1 MKTNSYSGLASF
13 RETIAVLPRI
23 APPRFVGIDIG
34 ADTVKLVE
42 LRRDADGLRIER
54 TEILEH
60 AKNPGP
66 VLQTALQEWDWP
78 DAAGAAVSGRFSS
91 QINLRRIP
99 AKQAQLRGY
108 QFLFGDEPA
117 TIVNI
122 GSHGFTVLEVRGNG
136 LTVFRENSRCSQGT
150 GNFLRQLVERFSLT
164 VEEAS
169 ALCADV
175 PNPAPLS
182 GRCPVILKTD
192 MTHLANKG
200 EDRARILAGLFDAVC
215 ENVLV
220 LVKPGASPARVLLT
234 GGVSRSPRVRRV
246 FGELLAKQNMSL
258 IAADEE
264 KSLCLEAIGCALIAS
279 ETPVKN
285 FKGRTNGRQVLDC
298 GSPLPLLN
306 RARFNEQRQRAGA
319 LQDANAPAQTPLDF
333 KPSRLPPLEELL
345 LPPRELKLER
355 LPALADA
362 QDKVRR
368 MPAQPWAVVN
378 GEFRRLVIGFDI
390 GSTGSKL
397 VAMDAATRETVWD
410 GYRQTLGDPVRAAQE
425 LLRRFT
431 ESPAAKY
438 PVVAFG
444 ATGSGREITGSLLNS
459 CYGKDAVFVVNE
471 IVAHATGAL
480 HYDSRVDTIFEIGG
494 QDAKYIRLAEGR
506 IIDCAMNE
514 ACSAGTGSFIEEQGR
529 KFNGI
534 GDVRQLGRAAMAAP
548 CGVSLGQHCSVFMA
562 EVIDEAVS
570 AGVEQPAIISG
581 LYDSIIK
588 NYLNRVKGNRSV
600 GKVIFCQGMPFS
612 ADALATA
619 VARQTGSQVV
629 VPPNPGTV
637 GALGIALLAAREL
650 DAVKLAPLD
659 LARFLDAKI
668 EQKDTFV
675 CGSSRGCGGAGNH
688 CRIERLRT
696 LVNSQRSN
704 FTWGGC
710 CSLHDKGTRK
720 KKLPDLAPD
729 PFRER
734 EELVQKLIS
743 PFAVKTPLTRPSD
756 TLSPSDGERDGVRI
770 LPKGISRYEPLNR
783 DTIPGSAGVS
793 PASSGLQFPTGR
805 RDAGAPRR
813 SIGRGASTQ
822 KPIIALSDEF
832 MLKGLFPFF
841 ASFFHHAGFDLEILT
856 GAGPDLLKRGIQL
869 ANAPFCA
876 PMQLYHGV
884 VEKLAG
890 SGADWLFVPMLRS
903 TPRAAGQR
911 WSVVCPIAQGSP
923 KLLASALRL
932 GAPASRRRAAINQK
946 LAGATPALPES
957 PRLLS
962 PIIDCA
968 EGNLESKEF
977 LAGCERLAKELKLSD
992 ATWREAWRAGV
1003 AVQRQ
1008 FDAGCREIGR
1018 RALEFCRAQNIVP
1031 VVVLGRAY
1039 TIYNKVLNSNVP
1051 AILREQGAIGIPL
1064 DCYPLDACI
1073 PVFADMYW
1081 GYGQNILRAAHQV
1094 RRAAGVYALYCSN
1107 YSCGPDSFNLHFAA
1121 YVMEGKP
1128 FAVIETDGHSGDA
1141 GTRTRVEAF
1150 LHCVE
1155 EDRVATGSAGVP
1167 PAGSFAPVS
1176 VGRRD
1181 AGAPRLAANLNDFE
1195 SAQFSGL
1202 QLRDL
1207 HKNNGATEHLLVPYI
1222 GPASEAV
1229 AKVFQGL
1236 GLSAESLP
1244 APDVESLRL
1253 GRRHTSGKECLPM
1266 PLTLGSLLQR
1276 LARAKDGERFALLMP
1291 STNGPCRFGVYNLL
1305 NNIVLERLGWRD
1317 RVRIWSPKDSGYFDN
1332 MPAGTE
1338 MLIFAGIAASDF
1350 LLQAKLDVRP
1360 VERAPGQ
1367 AEAIYERCRSE
1378 LLTRLESAARGN
1390 LALGPALWQVAGGR
1404 LFGVRELLARAG
1416 AEFAAMRGPGELPL
1430 VELAGEIYVRAVEFS
1445 NNFLIEK
1452 LEARGLRV
1460 HLAPKTEW
1468 LNYCGYNQ
1476 CREPGGNRLASHF
1489 SELVKKRIESSA
1501 FAAIAPQLGWTPP
1514 PSTAETLATASPYVS
1529 DALNGE
1535 AVLTVGAPLHE
1546 WRHRQ
1551 IDAVVNVGPLEC
1563 MPTKI
1568 AEAQFHHVAEREG
1581 LLSLTL
1587 PFNGD
1592 PVSAAALDN
1601 FAFEVLARFQQR
1613 KNGGLRFDHE
1623 LAAVQSAGR
1632 CAGIE
1637 PADVRRNF
1645 IN

>member
-1 MKTNSYSGLASF
+1 MA
-13 RETIAVLPRI
+13 AVLPGF
-23 APPRFVGIDIG
+23 AASRFVGIDAG
-34 ADTVKLVE
+34 AETVKLVE
-42 LRRDADGLRIER
+42 LMGDCDGLRIER
-54 TEILEH
+54 IEILQH
-60 AKNPGP
+60 GQIPGP
-66 VLQTALQEWDWP
+66 VLRETLCHWDWS
-78 DAAGAAVSGRFSS
+78 DVAGAAVSGHFSS

-108 QFLFGDEPA
+108 HYLFGDEPA

-122 GSHGFTVLEVRGNG
+122 GSHGFTVLEVRANG

-264 KSLCLEAIGCALIAS
+264 KSLCLEALGCALIAS
-279 ETPVKN
+279 ETSGSAGIRAGESRAKSRFTPARMPALPVK
-285 FKGRTNGRQVLDC
+285 
-298 GSPLPLLN
+298 PLPS
-306 RARFNEQRQRAGA
+306 
-319 LQDANAPAQTPLDF
+319 LDD
-333 KPSRLPPLEELL
+333 LL

-362 QDKVRR
+362 LDKVRR
-368 MPAQPWAVVN
+368 MPTQPWAVVN
-378 GEFRRLVIGFDI
+378 GEFRRLVVGFDI

-397 VAMDAATRETVWD
+397 VAMDAVTRETVWD

-459 CYGKDAVFVVNE
+459 CYGKDAVFIVNE

-534 GDVRQLGRAAMAAP
+534 GDVRQLGQVAMAAP

-600 GKVIFCQGMPFS
+600 GKVIFCQGMPFA

-619 VARQTGSQVV
+619 VARQTGSQVI

-637 GALGIALLAAREL
+637 GALGIALLATREL
-650 DAVKLAPLD
+650 DASRLAPLD
-659 LARFLDAKI
+659 LARFLDAKV

-675 CGSSRGCGGAGNH
+675 CGSNRGCGGAGNH

-704 FTWGGC
+704 FTWGGG

-720 KKLPDLAPD
+720 RKLPDLAPD

-734 EELVQKLIS
+734 EELVQKLIA

-756 TLSPSDGERDGVRI
+756 TLSPSDGERDGVR
-770 LPKGISRYEPLNR
+770 
-783 DTIPGSAGVS
+783 
-793 PASSGLQFPTGR
+793 
-805 RDAGAPRR
+805 GAR
-813 SIGRGASTQ
+813 
-822 KPIIALSDEF
+822 KPHIALSDEF

-841 ASFFHHAGFDLEILT
+841 AAFFHHAGFDLEILT

-884 VEKLAG
+884 AEKLSG
-890 SGADWLFVPMLRS
+890 SSADWLFVPMLRS
-903 TPRAAGQR
+903 TPRAPGQQ

-923 KLLASALRL
+923 KLLASALRI
-932 GAPASRRRAAINQK
+932 GA
-946 LAGATPALPES
+946 

-968 EGNLESKEF
+968 EGDLESKEF
-977 LAGCERLAKELKLSD
+977 LAGCERLAKELKLSEV
-992 ATWREAWRAGV
+992 TWREAWRAGV
-1003 AVQRQ
+1003 EVQRQ

-1064 DCYPLDACI
+1064 DCYPLDAGI

-1107 YSCGPDSFNLHFAA
+1107 YSCGPDSFNLHFSA

-1155 EDRVATGSAGVP
+1155 EDRPSPLRSDAASKSAC
-1167 PAGSFAPVS
+1167 
-1176 VGRRD
+1176 R
-1181 AGAPRLAANLNDFE
+1181 AGAGGGRGPRRETVLNNFE
-1195 SAQFSGL
+1195 SVQFSGL

-1207 HKNNGATEHLLVPYI
+1207 HKNNGASERLLVPYI

-1244 APDVESLRL
+1244 APDAESLRL

-1276 LARAKDGERFALLMP
+1276 LARAKDGERFACLMP

-1317 RVRIWSPKDSGYFDN
+1317 RVRIWSPKDSGYFDH

-1338 MLIFAGIAASDF
+1338 MLIFAGIAASDL

-1360 VERAPGQ
+1360 VERASGG
-1367 AEAIYERCRSE
+1367 AEAIYQRYRSE
-1378 LLTRLESAARGN
+1378 LLARLESAARGN
-1390 LALGPALWQVAGGR
+1390 LALGPALWQVAGGN
-1404 LFGVRELLARAG
+1404 LFGVRELMERAG
-1416 AEFAAMRGPGELPL
+1416 AEFAAMRGPAKLPL
-1430 VELAGEIYVRAVEFS
+1430 VELAGEIYVRTVEFS
-1445 NNFLIEK
+1445 NDFLIEK

-1476 CREPGGNRLASHF
+1476 CREPGGNRLANHF
-1489 SELVKKRIESSA
+1489 SELVRKRIENLA
-1501 FAAIAPQLGWTPP
+1501 FAAIAPSLNWTPP
-1514 PSTAETLATASPYVS
+1514 PSTAETLAAASSYVS
-1529 DALNGE
+1529 GALHGE

-1568 AEAQFHHVAEREG
+1568 AEAQFHHVAQREG

-1601 FAFEVLARFQQR
+1601 FAFEVLARFQCR
-1613 KNGGLRFDHE
+1613 KNDGRRPTHE
-1623 LAAVQSAGR
+1623 AAF
-1632 CAGIE
+1632 
-1637 PADVRRNF
+1637 PANQH
-1645 IN
+1645 

>member
-1 MKTNSYSGLASF
+1 MKTNGYNGLASS
-13 RETIAVLPRI
+13 RKMAAVLPGF
-23 APPRFVGIDIG
+23 AASRFIGIDAG
-34 ADTVKLVE
+34 AETVKLVE
-42 LRRDADGLRIER
+42 LRRGGDGLRIER

-60 AKNPGP
+60 AKNLGL
-66 VLQTALQEWDWP
+66 VLQTALQDWDWS
-78 DAAGAAVSGRFSS
+78 DAAGAAASGRFSS

-122 GSHGFTVLEVRGNG
+122 GSHGFTVLEVRGKG

-258 IAADEE
+258 IVADEE
-264 KSLCLEAIGCALIAS
+264 KSLCLEALGCALIAS
-279 ETPVKN
+279 ETPIEN
-285 FKGRTNGRQVLDC
+285 SNGQSNGRKVLDC
-298 GSPLPLLN
+298 GDKRSATPLLKFSTG
-306 RARFNEQRQRAGA
+306 RTRQAPPVQSGVTA
-319 LQDANAPAQTPLDF
+319 TAVQDANALTPAYTNF
-333 KPSRLPPLEELL
+333 KSSRLPSLEELL

-362 QDKVRR
+362 LDKVRR
-368 MPAQPWAVVN
+368 MPSQPWAVVN
-378 GEFRRLVIGFDI
+378 GEFRRLVLGFDI

-397 VAMDAATRETVWD
+397 VAMDVATRETVWD
-410 GYRQTLGDPVRAAQE
+410 GYRQTLGDPVRAAQD

-431 ESPAAKY
+431 ESSAAKY

-459 CYGKDAVFVVNE
+459 CYGKDAVFIVNE

-534 GDVRQLGRAAMAAP
+534 GDVRQLGQAAMAAP

-600 GKVIFCQGMPFS
+600 GKVIFCQGMPF
-612 ADALATA
+612 ATDALATA
-619 VARQTGSQVV
+619 VARQTGSQVI

-650 DAVKLAPLD
+650 DAAKLAPLD

-675 CGSSRGCGGAGNH
+675 CGSNRGCGGAGNH

-704 FTWGGC
+704 FTWGGG

-734 EELVQKLIS
+734 EELVQKLIA
-743 PFAVKTPLTRPSD
+743 PFALKIPLTRPSD
-756 TLSPSDGERDGVRI
+756 TLPPSDGERDGVR
-770 LPKGISRYEPLNR
+770 
-783 DTIPGSAGVS
+783 
-793 PASSGLQFPTGR
+793 
-805 RDAGAPRR
+805 GAP
-813 SIGRGASTQ
+813 A
-822 KPIIALSDEF
+822 KPCIAMSDEF

-841 ASFFHHAGFDLEILT
+841 AAFFHHAGFDLEILT

-884 VEKLAG
+884 AERLAG

-903 TPRAAGQR
+903 TPRAPGQH

-923 KLLASALRL
+923 KLLTSALRL
-932 GAPASRRRAAINQK
+932 GAPASCRRAASEK
-946 LAGATPALPES
+946 PAGKMPALPDS

-968 EGNLESKEF
+968 EGDLESKEF
-977 LAGCERLAKELKLSD
+977 IAGCERLAKELKLSD
-992 ATWREAWRAGV
+992 ANWRDAWRAGV

-1008 FDAGCREIGR
+1008 FDTCCREIGR

-1064 DCYPLDACI
+1064 DCYPLESGL

-1155 EDRVATGSAGVP
+1155 EDRRGPKRETV
-1167 PAGSFAPVS
+1167 
-1176 VGRRD
+1176 
-1181 AGAPRLAANLNDFE
+1181 LNDFE

-1202 QLRDL
+1202 RLHDL
-1207 HKNNGATEHLLVPYI
+1207 QKHNGASERLLVPYI

-1244 APDVESLRL
+1244 APDAESLRL
-1253 GRRHTSGKECLPM
+1253 GRRYTSGKECLPM

-1305 NNIVLERLGWRD
+1305 NNIVLERLGWSD

-1338 MLIFAGIAASDF
+1338 MLIFAGIAASDL

-1360 VERAPGQ
+1360 VERVPGQ
-1367 AEAIYERCRSE
+1367 AEAIYQRYHGE

-1390 LALGPALWQVAGGR
+1390 LSLGPALWQVASGR
-1404 LFGVRELLARAG
+1404 LFGVRELMERAG
-1416 AEFAAMRGPGELPL
+1416 AEFAAMRGSAKLPL
-1430 VELAGEIYVRAVEFS
+1430 VELAGEIYVRTVEFS
-1445 NNFLIEK
+1445 NDFLIEK

-1468 LNYCGYNQ
+1468 LNYCGYRQ
-1476 CREPGGNRLASHF
+1476 QHEPGRNRLADNF
-1489 SELVKKRIESSA
+1489 SELVRKRIENLT
-1501 FAAIAPQLGWTPP
+1501 FAAVAPHLGWTPP
-1514 PSTAETLATASPYVS
+1514 PSTAETLAAASPYVS
-1529 DALNGE
+1529 DSLTGE

-1592 PVSAAALDN
+1592 PVSMAALDN
-1601 FAFEVLARFQQR
+1601 FAFEVHARFQRR
-1613 KNGGLRFDHE
+1613 KNSGRRVNFA
-1623 LAAVQSAGR
+1623 LAAV
-1632 CAGIE
+1632 
-1637 PADVRRNF
+1637 
-1645 IN
+1645 

>member
-1 MKTNSYSGLASF
+1 MNATGCNGFAPA
-13 RETIAVLPRI
+13 REAGAGFQKIVSS
-23 APPRFVGIDIG
+23 RFVGIDAG
-34 ADTVKLVE
+34 AETVKLVE
-42 LRRDADGLRIER
+42 LVRDRNNLRIER
-54 TEILEH
+54 SEILEH
-60 AKNPGP
+60 GKNPGP
-66 VLQTALQEWDWP
+66 VLREALRRWDWANV
-78 DAAGAAVSGRFSS
+78 DGAAVSGRFSS
-91 QINLRRIP
+91 QINLSRIP
-99 AKQAQLRGY
+99 TKQAQLRGY

-164 VEEAS
+164 VEQAS
-169 ALCADV
+169 VLCADV

-215 ENVLV
+215 ENVMV
-220 LVKPGASPARVLLT
+220 LVKPGASPPRVLLT

-246 FGELLAKQNMSL
+246 FGKLLAKQNMSL
-258 IAADEE
+258 IATDENQA
-264 KSLCLEAIGCALIAS
+264 LCLEAIGCALIAS
-279 ETPVKN
+279 ENSDELSVARPI
-285 FKGRTNGRQVLDC
+285 RREVLDC
-298 GSPLPLLN
+298 GSPLPLLE
-306 RARFNEQRQRAGA
+306 RMSAIEQRQRAA
-319 LQDANAPAQTPLDF
+319 AVQDAGATAIAPDDF
-333 KPSRLPPLEELL
+333 KSSSLPALEKLL

-355 LPALADA
+355 LPSLADA
-362 QDKVRR
+362 LGKVRR
-368 MPAQPWAVVN
+368 MPAQPWAAVN
-378 GEFRRLVIGFDI
+378 GEFRRLVLGFDI

-410 GYRQTLGDPVRAAQE
+410 GYRQTLGDPVGAAQD

-444 ATGSGREITGSLLNS
+444 TTGSGREITGSLLTS
-459 CYGKDAVFVVNE
+459 CYGKDAVFIVNE

-480 HYDSRVDTIFEIGG
+480 HYDLRVDTIFEIGG

-529 KFNGI
+529 KFTGI
-534 GDVRQLGRAAMAAP
+534 GDVRQLGQAAMAAP

-562 EVIDEAVS
+562 EVIDEAVA

-588 NYLNRVKGNRSV
+588 NYLNRVKGDRSV

-637 GALGIALLAAREL
+637 GALGIAMLAAREL
-650 DAVKLAPLD
+650 AGRVTPCAPSPAEPLPGAHGVTRPTLSLD
-659 LARFLDAKI
+659 LSRFLNAKV

-675 CGSSRGCGGAGNH
+675 CGSNRGCGGAGNR

-696 LVNSQRSN
+696 LVNSQRSI
-704 FTWGGC
+704 FTWGGG

-734 EELVQKLIS
+734 EELVQKLIADFS
-743 PFAVKTPLTRPSD
+743 PCSERRPPARHDADMPD
-756 TLSPSDGERDGVRI
+756 TQR
-770 LPKGISRYEPLNR
+770 
-783 DTIPGSAGVS
+783 AG
-793 PASSGLQFPTGR
+793 PE
-805 RDAGAPRR
+805 AGAPF
-813 SIGRGASTQ
+813 
-822 KPIIALSDEF
+822 KPRIAMSDEF

-841 ASFFHHAGFDLEILT
+841 AAFFHHAGFDLEILN

-876 PMQLYHGV
+876 PMQHFHGV
-884 VEKLAG
+884 AEKLACRAVASERRPAG
-890 SGADWLFVPMLRS
+890 GNADWLFMPMLRS
-903 TPRAAGQR
+903 TPLAAGQR
-911 WSVVCPIAQGSP
+911 WSVVCPIAQGAP
-923 KLLASALRL
+923 KLLASILQRERDRSADSHVRANTPL
-932 GAPASRRRAAINQK
+932 GLGTRGHGCPRS
-946 LAGATPALPES
+946 ES
-957 PRLLS
+957 ARFLS

-968 EGNLESKEF
+968 EGNLKSPEF
-977 LAGCERLAKELKLSD
+977 LASCERLAKELKLSD
-992 ATWREAWRAGV
+992 ARWREAWRAGV
-1003 AVQRQ
+1003 EVQKQ
-1008 FDAGCREIGR
+1008 FDSGCREIGR
-1018 RALEFCRAQNIVP
+1018 RALEFCRAHNIVP

-1039 TIYNKVLNSNVP
+1039 TIYNRILNSNVP

-1064 DCYPLDACI
+1064 DCYPLDADT
-1073 PVFADMYW
+1073 PVFTDMYW

-1094 RRAAGVYALYCSN
+1094 RRATGVYALYCSN

-1155 EDRVATGSAGVP
+1155 EDRRGS
-1167 PAGSFAPVS
+1167 
-1176 VGRRD
+1176 RRET
-1181 AGAPRLAANLNDFE
+1181 AQNNFKTM
-1195 SAQFSGL
+1195 QFSGL
-1202 QLRDL
+1202 ILRDL
-1207 HKNNGATEHLLVPYI
+1207 QKHNGASERLLIPYI
-1222 GPASEAV
+1222 GPASETV
-1229 AKVFQGL
+1229 ARVFQGL
-1236 GLSAESLP
+1236 GLAAEALSVPDAESL
-1244 APDVESLRL
+1244 RI
-1253 GRRHTSGKECLPM
+1253 GRRYTSGKECLPM

-1276 LARAKDGERFALLMP
+1276 LARAKDGERFAYLMP

-1317 RVRIWSPKDSGYFDN
+1317 RVRIWSPKDSGYFDH

-1338 MLIFAGIAASDF
+1338 MLIFAGIVASD
-1350 LLQAKLDVRP
+1350 LLFQAQLDVRP
-1360 VERAPGQ
+1360 LEGEHGG
-1367 AEAIYERCRSE
+1367 AEEIYQRYRQK
-1378 LLTRLESAARGN
+1378 LLSRMESAARGN
-1390 LALGPALWQVAGGR
+1390 LSLGPALWQVAGGN
-1404 LFGVRELLARAG
+1404 LFGVRELLKRAG
-1416 AEFAAMRGPGELPL
+1416 VEFAAMRGPGELPL

-1445 NNFLIEK
+1445 NACLIQK

-1468 LNYCGYNQ
+1468 LNYCGYLQ
-1476 CREPGGNRLASHF
+1476 QRELGRNHLADNF
-1489 SELVKKRIESSA
+1489 SALVKRRIESAA
-1501 FAAIAPQLGWTPP
+1501 FAAIGPRLGWTPAP
-1514 PSTAETLATASPYVS
+1514 RTEEVLSAAEQYVS
-1529 DALNGE
+1529 DALAGE
-1535 AVLTVGAPLHE
+1535 AVLTVGAPLLE
-1546 WRHRQ
+1546 WRHRK

-1563 MPTKI
+1563 MPSKI
-1568 AEAQFHHVAEREG
+1568 AQAQLHHIAEREG
-1581 LLSLTL
+1581 LLSLSL
-1587 PFNGD
+1587 PLNGD
-1592 PVSAAALDN
+1592 PVSEAALDN
-1601 FAFEVLARFQQR
+1601 FAFEVHARFQKRNERQVTR
-1613 KNGGLRFDHE
+1613 DKISG
-1623 LAAVQSAGR
+1623 SARRAQFVSPATRHLSPAKGF
-1632 CAGIE
+1632 IE

-1645 IN
+1645 FN

>member
-1 MKTNSYSGLASF
+1 MKTNGYSGLASF
-13 RETIAVLPRI
+13 RETMAVPSRVV
-23 APPRFVGIDIG
+23 PQRFVGIDAG
-34 ADTVKLVE
+34 AETVKLVE

-60 AKNPGP
+60 AKNPGA
-66 VLQTALQEWDWP
+66 VLQTALQDWDWP

-108 QFLFGDEPA
+108 RFLFGDEPA

-220 LVKPGASPARVLLT
+220 LVKPGVSPAQVLLT

-264 KSLCLEAIGCALIAS
+264 KSLCLEALGCALLAAEAEPQMNTD
-279 ETPVKN
+279 ETQFKN
-285 FKGRTNGRQVLDC
+285 PMGNICENLC
-298 GSPLPLLN
+298 GSV
-306 RARFNEQRQRAGA
+306 AE
-319 LQDANAPAQTPLDF
+319 
-333 KPSRLPPLEELL
+333 KIRLPALDHLL

-355 LPALADA
+355 LPALANA
-362 QDKVRR
+362 LDKVCR

-397 VAMDAATRETVWD
+397 VAMDAASRETVWD

-431 ESPAAKY
+431 ESSAAKY

-459 CYGKDAVFVVNE
+459 CYGKDAVFIVNE

-480 HYDSRVDTIFEIGG
+480 HYDARVDTIFEIGG

-600 GKVIFCQGMPFS
+600 GKVIFCQGMPFA

-619 VARQTGSQVV
+619 VARQTGSQVI

-650 DAVKLAPLD
+650 DAAKLAPLD

-675 CGSSRGCGGAGNH
+675 CGSNRGCGGAGNH

-704 FTWGGC
+704 FTWGGG

-734 EELVQKLIS
+734 EELVQKLIASFLERRS
-743 PFAVKTPLTRPSD
+743 PDRPGA
-756 TLSPSDGERDGVRI
+756 TGMPERADSEI
-770 LPKGISRYEPLNR
+770 
-783 DTIPGSAGVS
+783 
-793 PASSGLQFPTGR
+793 
-805 RDAGAPRR
+805 GAP
-813 SIGRGASTQ
+813 A
-822 KPIIALSDEF
+822 KPRIAMSDEF

-841 ASFFHHAGFDLEILT
+841 AAFFHHAGFDLEILT

-884 VEKLAG
+884 AEKLAG

-903 TPRAAGQR
+903 TPRAPGQQ

-923 KLLASALRL
+923 KLLEHVLWRGGNPPGQDPGGQPRGQPPAPPGRNGPRPPLS
-932 GAPASRRRAAINQK
+932 APA
-946 LAGATPALPES
+946 LAH
-957 PRLLS
+957 
-962 PIIDCA
+962 
-968 EGNLESKEF
+968 
-977 LAGCERLAKELKLSD
+977 
-992 ATWREAWRAGV
+992 
-1003 AVQRQ
+1003 
-1008 FDAGCREIGR
+1008 
-1018 RALEFCRAQNIVP
+1018 
-1031 VVVLGRAY
+1031 Y
-1039 TIYNKVLNSNVP
+1039 
-1051 AILREQGAIGIPL
+1051 
-1064 DCYPLDACI
+1064 
-1073 PVFADMYW
+1073 
-1081 GYGQNILRAAHQV
+1081 
-1094 RRAAGVYALYCSN
+1094 
-1107 YSCGPDSFNLHFAA
+1107 
-1121 YVMEGKP
+1121 
-1128 FAVIETDGHSGDA
+1128 
-1141 GTRTRVEAF
+1141 
-1150 LHCVE
+1150 
-1155 EDRVATGSAGVP
+1155 
-1167 PAGSFAPVS
+1167 
-1176 VGRRD
+1176 
-1181 AGAPRLAANLNDFE
+1181 
-1195 SAQFSGL
+1195 
-1202 QLRDL
+1202 
-1207 HKNNGATEHLLVPYI
+1207 
-1222 GPASEAV
+1222 
-1229 AKVFQGL
+1229 
-1236 GLSAESLP
+1236 
-1244 APDVESLRL
+1244 
-1253 GRRHTSGKECLPM
+1253 
-1266 PLTLGSLLQR
+1266 
-1276 LARAKDGERFALLMP
+1276 
-1291 STNGPCRFGVYNLL
+1291 
-1305 NNIVLERLGWRD
+1305 
-1317 RVRIWSPKDSGYFDN
+1317 
-1332 MPAGTE
+1332 
-1338 MLIFAGIAASDF
+1338 
-1350 LLQAKLDVRP
+1350 
-1360 VERAPGQ
+1360 
-1367 AEAIYERCRSE
+1367 
-1378 LLTRLESAARGN
+1378 
-1390 LALGPALWQVAGGR
+1390 
-1404 LFGVRELLARAG
+1404 
-1416 AEFAAMRGPGELPL
+1416 
-1430 VELAGEIYVRAVEFS
+1430 
-1445 NNFLIEK
+1445 
-1452 LEARGLRV
+1452 
-1460 HLAPKTEW
+1460 
-1468 LNYCGYNQ
+1468 
-1476 CREPGGNRLASHF
+1476 
-1489 SELVKKRIESSA
+1489 
-1501 FAAIAPQLGWTPP
+1501 
-1514 PSTAETLATASPYVS
+1514 
-1529 DALNGE
+1529 
-1535 AVLTVGAPLHE
+1535 
-1546 WRHRQ
+1546 
-1551 IDAVVNVGPLEC
+1551 
-1563 MPTKI
+1563 
-1568 AEAQFHHVAEREG
+1568 
-1581 LLSLTL
+1581 
-1587 PFNGD
+1587 
-1592 PVSAAALDN
+1592 
-1601 FAFEVLARFQQR
+1601 
-1613 KNGGLRFDHE
+1613 
-1623 LAAVQSAGR
+1623 
-1632 CAGIE
+1632 
-1637 PADVRRNF
+1637 
-1645 IN
+1645 

>member
-1 MKTNSYSGLASF
+1 MKINGHSGLASF
-13 RETIAVLPRI
+13 RETIAALPRI
-23 APPRFVGIDIG
+23 AQPRFVGIDVG
-34 ADTVKLVE
+34 AETVKLVE
-42 LRRDADGLRIER
+42 LRRDEDGLRIER

-66 VLQTALQEWDWP
+66 VLQTALQDWDWP

-108 QFLFGDEPA
+108 RFLFGDEPA

-264 KSLCLEAIGCALIAS
+264 KALCLEALGCALIAA
-279 ETPVKN
+279 ETPIEQS
-285 FKGRTNGRQVLDC
+285 NGRSNGREVLEC
-298 GSPLPLLN
+298 GGKRSATPRLKVSTD
-306 RARFNEQRQRAGA
+306 RTRQMPPAQSGVTATA
-319 LQDANAPAQTPLDF
+319 LQDADAPIDTPLDL
-333 KPSRLPPLEELL
+333 KPSPLPSLEELL

-378 GEFRRLVIGFDI
+378 GEFRRLVVGFDI

-397 VAMDAATRETVWD
+397 VAMDAVTCETVWD
-410 GYRQTLGDPVRAAQE
+410 GYRQTLGDPVRAAQD

-431 ESPAAKY
+431 ESPVAKY
-438 PVVAFG
+438 SVVAFG

-459 CYGKDAVFVVNE
+459 CYGKDAVFIVNE

-529 KFNGI
+529 KFTGI
-534 GDVRQLGRAAMAAP
+534 GDVRQLGQAAMAAP

-600 GKVIFCQGMPFS
+600 GKVIFCQGMPFA

-650 DAVKLAPLD
+650 GAARGAHAPSHAPDRALAVGNDARQRAPCTRVEARVDAVDAASIAAREARALPAPLPPLD
-659 LARFLDAKI
+659 LARFLDAKV

-675 CGSSRGCGGAGNH
+675 CGSNRGCGGAGNH

-704 FTWGGC
+704 FTWGGG

-734 EELVQKLIS
+734 EELVQKLIAGFS
-743 PFAVKTPLTRPSD
+743 VPSECRAPARPD
-756 TLSPSDGERDGVRI
+756 VIADGIQRA
-770 LPKGISRYEPLNR
+770 EPVL
-783 DTIPGSAGVS
+783 
-793 PASSGLQFPTGR
+793 
-805 RDAGAPRR
+805 GAP
-813 SIGRGASTQ
+813 I
-822 KPIIALSDEF
+822 KLKIALSDEF

-841 ASFFHHAGFDLEILT
+841 AVFFHHAGFDLEILT

-890 SGADWLFVPMLRS
+890 SDADWLFVPMLRS
-903 TPRAAGQR
+903 TPHAVGQE

-932 GAPASRRRAAINQK
+932 GAPA
-946 LAGATPALPES
+946 LPES

-962 PIIDCA
+962 PIFDCA
-968 EGNLESKEF
+968 EGNLESKDF
-977 LAGCERLAKELKLSD
+977 VASCERLAKELKLSEV
-992 ATWREAWRAGV
+992 TWREAWRAGV
-1003 AVQRQ
+1003 EAQKQ
-1008 FDAGCREIGR
+1008 FDAGCRDIGR
-1018 RALEFCRAQNIVP
+1018 RALEFCRVQGIVP

-1064 DCYPLDACI
+1064 DCYPLETGL

-1081 GYGQNILRAAHQV
+1081 GYGQGILRAAHQV

-1107 YSCGPDSFNLHFAA
+1107 YSCGPDSFNLHFTA

-1155 EDRVATGSAGVP
+1155 EDRRGPKRKTV
-1167 PAGSFAPVS
+1167 
-1176 VGRRD
+1176 
-1181 AGAPRLAANLNDFE
+1181 LNDFE

-1202 QLRDL
+1202 RLHDL
-1207 HKNNGATEHLLVPYI
+1207 QKKNGASERLLVPYI

-1244 APDVESLRL
+1244 APNAESLRL
-1253 GRRHTSGKECLPM
+1253 GRRYTSGKECLPM

-1276 LARAKDGERFALLMP
+1276 LARAKDGERFAYLMP

-1338 MLIFAGIAASDF
+1338 MLIFAGIAASDL

-1360 VERAPGQ
+1360 VERASGG
-1367 AEAIYERCRSE
+1367 AEAIYQRYRGE
-1378 LLTRLESAARGN
+1378 LLARLESAARGN

-1404 LFGVRELLARAG
+1404 LFGVRELLKNAG
-1416 AEFAAMRGPGELPL
+1416 AEFAAMRGPAELPL

-1445 NNFLIEK
+1445 NDFLIEK

-1476 CREPGGNRLASHF
+1476 CREPGGNRLTNHF
-1489 SELVKKRIESSA
+1489 SEHVKKRIESAA
-1501 FAAIAPQLGWTPP
+1501 FGPIAPHLGWTPP
-1514 PSTAETLATASPYVS
+1514 PSTAETLAAASPYVS
-1529 DALNGE
+1529 DALAGE

-1546 WRHRQ
+1546 WHHRQ
-1551 IDAVVNVGPLEC
+1551 IDAVVSVGPLEC

-1592 PVSAAALDN
+1592 PVSTAALDN

-1613 KNGGLRFDHE
+1613 KNGGRRVNFT
-1623 LAAVQSAGR
+1623 LAAV
-1632 CAGIE
+1632 
-1637 PADVRRNF
+1637 
-1645 IN
+1645 

>member
-1 MKTNSYSGLASF
+1 MKKNGHSGLTSF
-13 RETIAVLPRI
+13 RETIAFLPRI
-23 APPRFVGIDIG
+23 APSRFVGIDVG
-34 ADTVKLVE
+34 AETVKLVE
-42 LRRDADGLRIER
+42 LLRDGNGLRIER
-54 TEILEH
+54 IEILEH
-60 AKNPGP
+60 GKTPGP
-66 VLQTALQEWDWP
+66 VLREMLCHWDWP
-78 DAAGAAVSGRFSS
+78 DVAGAAASGRFSS
-91 QINLRRIP
+91 QINLPRVP
-99 AKQAQLRGY
+99 TKQAQLRGY
-108 QFLFGDEPA
+108 RFLFGDEPA
-117 TIVNI
+117 TIINI

-164 VEEAS
+164 VAEAS
-169 ALCADV
+169 AMCADV

-220 LVKPGASPARVLLT
+220 LVKPGVSPARVLLT

-246 FGELLAKQNMSL
+246 FGELVAKQNMSL
-258 IAADEE
+258 IVADEE
-264 KSLCLEAIGCALIAS
+264 KSLCVEALGCALIAS
-279 ETPVKN
+279 ENTTE
-285 FKGRTNGRQVLDC
+285 FSKGRPIRREVLDC
-298 GSPLPLLN
+298 GSPRPLLD
-306 RARFNEQRQRAGA
+306 RTRVNEKRQRPGA
-319 LQDANAPAQTPLDF
+319 FQDTDAPALVPFDF
-333 KPSRLPPLEELL
+333 KPSGLTSLEELL

-362 QDKVRR
+362 LDKVRR

-378 GEFRRLVIGFDI
+378 GEFRRLVVGFDI

-397 VAMDAATRETVWD
+397 VAMDVATGETIWD
-410 GYRQTLGDPVRAAQE
+410 DYCQTLGNPVGAAQN

-459 CYGKDAVFVVNE
+459 CYGKDAVFIVNE

-534 GDVRQLGRAAMAAP
+534 GDVRQLGQAAMAAP

-570 AGVEQPAIISG
+570 AGVEQSAIISG

-600 GKVIFCQGMPFS
+600 GKVIFCQGMPFT

-650 DAVKLAPLD
+650 DAARLTPLD
-659 LARFLDAKI
+659 LARFMDAKV

-675 CGSSRGCGGAGNH
+675 CGSNRGCGGAGNH

-704 FTWGGC
+704 FTWGGG

-734 EELVQKLIS
+734 EELTQKLIA
-743 PFAVKTPLTRPSD
+743 PFTVK
-756 TLSPSDGERDGVRI
+756 
-770 LPKGISRYEPLNR
+770 
-783 DTIPGSAGVS
+783 
-793 PASSGLQFPTGR
+793 
-805 RDAGAPRR
+805 
-813 SIGRGASTQ
+813 RGQ
-822 KPIIALSDEF
+822 PQIALSDEF

-841 ASFFHHAGFDLEILT
+841 AAFFHHAGFDLEILT

-876 PMQLYHGV
+876 PMQLFHGV
-884 VEKLAG
+884 AERLAG
-890 SGADWLFVPMLRS
+890 TTADWLFVPMLRS
-903 TPRAAGQR
+903 TPRAVGQR
-911 WSVVCPIAQGSP
+911 WSAVCPIAQGSS
-923 KLLASALRL
+923 KLLECVLQCNGRDALQRVRDDQQVVPTK
-932 GAPASRRRAAINQK
+932 GRR
-946 LAGATPALPES
+946 TP
-957 PRLLS
+957 RILS
-962 PIIDCA
+962 PCVDCA
-968 EGNLESKEF
+968 EGDLESKDF
-977 LAGCERLAKELKLSD
+977 LASCERLAKELKLSD
-992 ATWREAWRAGV
+992 AKWREAWRVGV

-1008 FDAGCREIGR
+1008 FDSGCREIGQ

-1064 DCYPLDACI
+1064 DCYPLEAGI

-1094 RRAAGVYALYCSN
+1094 RRAPGVYALYCSN

-1155 EDRVATGSAGVP
+1155 EDQRGPRRETVLNNFT
-1167 PAGSFAPVS
+1167 S
-1176 VGRRD
+1176 V
-1181 AGAPRLAANLNDFE
+1181 
-1195 SAQFSGL
+1195 QFSGL
-1202 QLRDL
+1202 ELRDL
-1207 HKNNGATEHLLVPYI
+1207 HQRNGASERLLVPYI

-1229 AKVFQGL
+1229 ATVFKGL
-1236 GLSAESLP
+1236 GLAAESLP
-1244 APDVESLRL
+1244 APDAESLKL
-1253 GRRHTSGKECLPM
+1253 GRRYTSGKECLPM

-1276 LARAKDGERFALLMP
+1276 LARAKDGERFAYLMP

-1305 NNIVLERLGWRD
+1305 NNIVLGRLGWRD

-1338 MLIFAGIAASDF
+1338 MLIFAGIAASDL

-1360 VERAPGQ
+1360 VERVAGQ
-1367 AEAIYERCRSE
+1367 AEVIYQRYRHE
-1378 LLTRLESAARGN
+1378 LHTQLESAARGN
-1390 LALGPALWQVAGGR
+1390 LTLGPALWQVAGGH

-1416 AEFAAMRGPGELPL
+1416 TEFAAMRGPGELPL

-1445 NNFLIEK
+1445 NDFLIEK

-1476 CREPGGNRLASHF
+1476 RREPSRNRFADGF
-1489 SELVKKRIESSA
+1489 SDLVRRRIESLA
-1501 FAAIAPQLGWTPP
+1501 FVAIAPHLGWTPP
-1514 PSTAETLATASPYVS
+1514 PSTAETLAAASPYVS

-1551 IDAVVNVGPLEC
+1551 IDAAVNVGPLEC

-1568 AEAQFHHVAEREG
+1568 AEAQLHHIAEREG

-1601 FAFEVLARFQQR
+1601 FVFEVQARFQRR
-1613 KNGGLRFDHE
+1613 KNGKRRIDHK
-1623 LAAVQSAGR
+1623 LAAVKSASR
-1632 CAGIE
+1632 FAFIE
-1637 PADVRRNF
+1637 PANT
-1645 IN
+1645 